1 MTYDEFKTRLTD
13 IVGSP
18 DTAQEKAVSF
28 LSDVEQDYTTL
39 ACMIEKASE
48 QERKIQ
54 ELRDT
59 NQRLFLSV
67 TGQEAKEQE
76 EEENNPIDWDSIM
89 ADQKE

>member
-1 MTYDEFKTRLTD
+1 MTYNEFKTRLTD
-13 IVGSP
+13 IIGNP

-39 ACMIEKASE
+39 GSMTEKASE
-48 QERKIQ
+48 QEKKIQ

-67 TGQEAKEQE
+67 TGQTKEEPE
-76 EEENNPIDWDSIM
+76 EKENNPIDWDSIT